1 MVGEKGTVIR
11 LIGLAALGGCALSAS
26 NAHAQADERVE
37 DDRSRITIGVGAA
50 TLPDYEGSDQNS
62 VTPGA
67 VIVGKIAG
75 HDVFTRGTQLYVNLV
90 PSGDGPRT
98 NFELGLIGAARLD
111 RPGEDTVRAF
121 EAKYDI
127 NATRSGSTLA
137 WLGRCHEGEVPHN
150 CEVVRK
156 PHLELRRF
164 AAGCMCIVL

>member
-1 MVGEKGTVIR
+1 VVGEKGTVIR

-111 RPGEDTVRAF
+111 RTNKVDNLQAV
-121 EAKYDI
+121 
-127 NATRSGSTLA
+127 RSGRSTLH
-137 WLGRCHEGEVPHN
+137 G
-150 CEVVRK
+150 K
-156 PHLELRRF
+156 PV
-164 AAGCMCIVL
+164 ATSV